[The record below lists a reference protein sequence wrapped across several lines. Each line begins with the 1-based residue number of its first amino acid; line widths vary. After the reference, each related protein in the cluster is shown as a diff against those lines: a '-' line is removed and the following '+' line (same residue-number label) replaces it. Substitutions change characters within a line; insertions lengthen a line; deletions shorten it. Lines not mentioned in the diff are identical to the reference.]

1 MSVTDLDTTARAI
14 LTENDQGGYTIPTK
28 GLYPYQWNWDSVFV
42 ALGFATFD
50 RDRAWREIEMLFEG
64 QWRDGMVPHI
74 LFRKD
79 DPSYF
84 PGPSVWGTDGGPLPS
99 SGHSQPPVAA
109 TVIRDLV
116 DADPTG
122 QSLERAAALL
132 PGLMRWHRWFHAYRD
147 PSGLGVISVIHP
159 WESGRD
165 NLPDWDDA
173 LRAVEVKD
181 IEPYERKDTSHVD
194 PAMRPHKEDY
204 DRYLSIMAACR
215 KEAWDP
221 QKVAEKCPFFV
232 ADPGVT
238 FIFLRANRDLLTL
251 AERLGRTEEANEIR
265 GWINK
270 MEAGAKSLWHET
282 LKAHVAVD
290 QRSGKMTDGIS
301 SASFLALY
309 AGLADAA
316 TVGSLQSHFD
326 RIASKVRFL
335 MPSYDPE
342 HQSYEPL
349 RYWRGPVWA
358 MINYMIA
365 RGFAEAGD
373 NGRAEKLRVDTAAL
387 IETSGFAEYFSPE
400 TAEGAGGGT
409 FSWTAAIWL
418 TWASPSHVEQAA

>member
-1 MSVTDLDTTARAI
+1 MSHAELDNQARAI
-14 LTENDQGGYTIPTK
+14 LIGNDQGGYTIPTK

-50 RDRAWREIEMLFEG
+50 QDRAWREIEMLFEG

-84 PGPSVWGTDGGPLPS
+84 PGPSVWGTDGGPIPS

-109 TVIRDLV
+109 SVVHDLV
-116 DADPTG
+116 AGDTTG
-122 QSLERAAALL
+122 AGEKRAAALL
-132 PGLMRWHRWFHAYRD
+132 PKLMDWHRWYLSYRD
-147 PSGLGVISVIHP
+147 PDGLGVIAVIHP

-165 NLPDWDDA
+165 NLPDWDEA

-204 DRYLSIMAACR
+204 DRYLSIVAACR
-215 KEAWDP
+215 NVGWDP
-221 QKVAEKCPFFV
+221 AKVAATCPFFV

-238 FIFLRANRDLLTL
+238 FIFLRANRDLLAL
-251 AERLGRTEEANEIR
+251 AERLGRTGEADEIR
-265 GWINK
+265 GWIAG
-270 MEAGAKSLWHET
+270 MEAGAARLWNED
-282 LKAHVAVD
+282 LQAHVALNERTCK
-290 QRSGKMTDGIS
+290 QTDGIS

-309 AGLADAA
+309 AGFRDARTLSA
-316 TVGSLQSHFD
+316 LQGHFD
-326 RIASKVRFL
+326 RIAAKVRYL
-335 MPSYDPE
+335 MPSYDPA
-342 HQSYEPL
+342 HPSYEPL

-365 RGFAEAGD
+365 KGFAEVGD
-373 NGRAEKLRVDTAAL
+373 TARAERLRADTAKL
-387 IETSGFAEYFSPE
+387 IETGGFAEYFSPE
-400 TAEGAGGGT
+400 TGAGAGGGA
-409 FSWTAAIWL
+409 FSWTSAIWL
-418 TWASPSHVEQAA
+418 AWASSTRAEQAA

>member
-1 MSVTDLDTTARAI
+1 MSDANLDLQAKSI
-14 LTENDQGGYTIPTK
+14 LIENDQGGYTVPTK

-84 PGPSVWGTDGGPLPS
+84 PGPTIWGTDGGPIPS

-109 TVIRDLV
+109 TVVRDLV
-116 DADPTG
+116 SGEGNGNT
-122 QSLERAAALL
+122 LERAAALF
-132 PGLMRWHRWFHAYRD
+132 PKLMHWHRWYLAYRD
-147 PSGLGVISVIHP
+147 PQNLGVLAVIHP

-165 NLPDWDDA
+165 NLPDWDEA

-181 IEPYERKDTSHVD
+181 IAPYVRKDTSHVD

-204 DRYLSIMAACR
+204 DRYLSIVAAGR
-215 KEAWDP
+215 KVGWDP
-221 QKVAEKCPFFV
+221 AEVARTCPFFV

-238 FIFLRANRDLLTL
+238 FIFLRANRDLLEL
-251 AERLGRTEEANEIR
+251 AERLGMDSEAEEIR
-265 GWINK
+265 GWISR
-270 MEAGAKSLWHET
+270 METGARLLWSED
-282 LKAHVAVD
+282 LKAHVALNE
-290 QRSGKMTDGIS
+290 RTGKQTDGIS
-301 SASFLALY
+301 STSFLALY
-309 AGLADAA
+309 AGLTDAP
-316 TVGSLQSHFD
+316 VLQSLQDHFD
-326 RIASKVRFL
+326 RIAAKVRYL
-335 MPSYDPE
+335 MPSYDPD
-342 HQSYEPL
+342 HKSYEPL

-358 MINYMIA
+358 MINYMMA

-373 NGRAEKLRVDTAAL
+373 AARAERLRADTAAL
-387 IETSGFAEYFSPE
+387 ITTSGFAEYFSPE
-400 TAEGAGGGT
+400 DGKGAGGGT

-418 TWASPSHVEQAA
+418 TWASPSLAEQAA

>member
-1 MSVTDLDTTARAI
+1 MSIAELDQTARSI
-14 LTENDQGGYTIPTK
+14 LIENDQGGYTVPTK

-50 RDRAWREIEMLFEG
+50 QDRAWREIEMLFEG
-64 QWRDGMVPHI
+64 QWHDGMVPHI

-84 PGPSVWGTDGGPLPS
+84 PGPSVWGTSGGQIPS

-116 DADPTG
+116 EADTSG
-122 QSLERAAALL
+122 RSEDRAAALF
-132 PGLMRWHRWFHAYRD
+132 PNLMAWHRWFLAYRD
-147 PSGLGVISVIHP
+147 PEGEGLLAVIHP

-181 IEPYERKDTSHVD
+181 IGPYERKDTSHVD

-215 KEAWDP
+215 KVGWDP
-221 QKVAEKCPFFV
+221 AEVARTCPFFV

-238 FIFLRANRDLLTL
+238 FIFLRACRDLLVL
-251 AERLGRTEEANEIR
+251 AERLGKDTDADEIR
-265 GWINK
+265 GWITRL
-270 MEAGAKSLWHET
+270 ERGAKILWQDN
-282 LKAHVAVD
+282 LQAHVALD
-290 QRSGKMTDGIS
+290 RRSGKHTNGIS

-309 AGLADAA
+309 AGLADQQTLTALC
-316 TVGSLQSHFD
+316 GHFD
-326 RIASKVRFL
+326 RISDKVRYL
-335 MPSYDPE
+335 MPSYDPDHE
-342 HQSYEPL
+342 SYEPL

-365 RGFAEAGD
+365 RGFAEIGD
-373 NGRAEKLRVDTAAL
+373 GVRADKLRRDTASL
-387 IETSGFAEYFSPE
+387 IETNGFAEYFSPE
-400 TAEGAGGGT
+400 TGAGAGGGT

-418 TWASPSHVEQAA
+418 TWASPTRVKQAA

>member
-1 MSVTDLDTTARAI
+1 MSAAELDQTARTI
-14 LTENDQGGYTIPTK
+14 LIENDQGGYTIPTK

-50 RDRAWREIEMLFEG
+50 QDRAWREIEMLFEG

-84 PGPSVWGTDGGPLPS
+84 PGPSVWGTNGGPIPS

-116 DADPTG
+116 DADTSG
-122 QSLERAAALL
+122 KAIDRAAALF
-132 PGLMRWHRWFHAYRD
+132 PNLMAWHRWFLAYRD
-147 PSGLGVISVIHP
+147 PDGQGVLAVIHP

-181 IEPYERKDTSHVD
+181 IQPYERKDTSHVD

-215 KEAWDP
+215 NVGWDP
-221 QKVAEKCPFFV
+221 ADVARTCPFFV
-232 ADPGVT
+232 TDPGIT
-238 FIFLRANRDLLTL
+238 FIFLRACRDLLAL
-251 AERLGRTEEANEIR
+251 AERLGKESEAEEIR
-265 GWINK
+265 GWIAR
-270 MEAGAKSLWHET
+270 METGARSIWHDD
-282 LKAHVAVD
+282 LKAHVAFN
-290 QRSGKMTDGIS
+290 RRTGKHTDGIS
-301 SASFLALY
+301 SASFLAPY
-309 AGLADAA
+309 AGLADATTLSA
-316 TVGSLQSHFD
+316 LQGHFD
-326 RIASKVRFL
+326 RIAGKVRFM
-335 MPSYDPE
+335 MPSYDPD
-342 HQSYEPL
+342 HHSYEPL

-358 MINYMIA
+358 MVNYMIA
-365 RGFAEAGD
+365 RGLSEAGD
-373 NGRAEKLRVDTAAL
+373 ATRAEKLRNDTAGL
-387 IETSGFAEYFSPE
+387 VQTSGFAEYFSPE
-400 TAEGAGGGT
+400 TGAGAGGGT

-418 TWASPSHVEQAA
+418 TWASPSHAKQAA

>member
-1 MSVTDLDTTARAI
+1 VSHADLDKKARDI
-14 LTENDQGGYTIPTK
+14 LTGNDQGGYTIPTK

-42 ALGFATFD
+42 ALGFAEFD
-50 RDRAWREIEMLFEG
+50 QDRAWQEIEMLFQG

-84 PGPSVWGTDGGPLPS
+84 PGPSVWGTDGGPIAS

-109 TVIRDLV
+109 SVVNELV
-116 DADPTG
+116 ESDRTG
-122 QSLERAAALL
+122 AGVKRAEALL
-132 PGLMRWHRWFHAYRD
+132 PKLMAWHRWWLAYRD
-147 PSGLGVISVIHP
+147 PQGLGVIAVIHP

-173 LRAVEVKD
+173 LRAVEVRD

-204 DRYLSIMAACR
+204 DRYLSIVAACR
-215 KEAWDP
+215 KVGWDP
-221 QKVAEKCPFFV
+221 KKVAETCPFFV

-238 FIFLRANRDLLTL
+238 FIFLRANRDLLKL
-251 AERLGRTEEANEIR
+251 AERLGRTAEADEIR
-265 GWINK
+265 GWIAK
-270 MEAGAKSLWHET
+270 MEAGAKSLWNQT
-282 LKAHVAVD
+282 LQAHVALD
-290 QRSGKMTDGIS
+290 LRSGEKTDGIS
-301 SASFLALY
+301 CASFLAPY
-309 AGLADAA
+309 AGLKDRDTLTA
-316 TVGSLQSHFD
+316 LQSHFD
-326 RIASKVRFL
+326 RFASKVNYM

-342 HQSYEPL
+342 HDCYEPL

-373 NGRAEKLRVDTAAL
+373 KVRAERLRADTARL
-387 IETSGFAEYFSPE
+387 IELSGFAEYFSPE
-400 TAEGAGGGT
+400 TGTGAGGGS

-418 TWASPSHVEQAA
+418 SWASPTHAEQAL

>member
-1 MSVTDLDTTARAI
+1 MSNADLDKTARTI
-14 LTENDQGGYTIPTK
+14 LIENDQGGYTIPTK

-50 RDRAWREIEMLFEG
+50 QSRAWREIEMLFEG

-84 PGPSVWGTDGGPLPS
+84 PGPSVWGTDGGPIPS

-109 TVIRDLV
+109 TVIKDLV
-116 DADPTG
+116 DADG
-122 QSLERAAALL
+122 SGKALERAVK
-132 PGLMRWHRWFHAYRD
+132 LMPQLMNWHRWYLAYRD
-147 PSGLGVISVIHP
+147 PKDLGVLAVIHP

-165 NLPDWDDA
+165 NLPDWDEA

-181 IEPYERKDTSHVD
+181 IGPYERKDTSHVD

-215 KEAWDP
+215 NVGWDP
-221 QKVAEKCPFFV
+221 QKVAETCPFFV

-238 FIFLRANRDLLTL
+238 FIFLRANRDLLIL
-251 AERLGRTEEANEIR
+251 AERLGLDAEAEEVR
-265 GWINK
+265 GWIRK
-270 MEAGAKSLWHET
+270 MEAGAKTLWNDE
-282 LKAHVAVD
+282 LKAHVALNERTGR
-290 QRSGKMTDGIS
+290 QTDGIS
-301 SASFLALY
+301 SASFLAPY
-309 AGLADAA
+309 AGLADQ
-316 TVGSLQSHFD
+316 TTLTSLQGHFD
-326 RIASKVRFL
+326 RIASKVRYL
-335 MPSYDPE
+335 MPSYDPD
-342 HQSYEPL
+342 HRNYEPL

-373 NGRAEKLRVDTAAL
+373 NERANRLRQDTADL
-387 IETSGFAEYFSPE
+387 IATGGFAEYFSPE
-400 TAEGAGGGT
+400 NGAGAGGGT

-418 TWASPSHVEQAA
+418 TWASPSHQEQAA

>member
-1 MSVTDLDTTARAI
+1 MSHAELDQKAKSI
-14 LTENDQGGYTIPTK
+14 LIENDQGGYTIPTK

-50 RDRAWREIEMLFEG
+50 QDRAWREVEMLFEG

-84 PGPSVWGTDGGPLPS
+84 PGPSVWGTDGGPIPS

-116 DADPTG
+116 DADPSG
-122 QSLERAAALL
+122 KALERAAALL
-132 PGLMRWHRWFHAYRD
+132 PNLMNWHRWYLTYRD
-147 PSGLGVISVIHP
+147 PKGLGVLAVIHP

-165 NLPDWDDA
+165 NLPDWDEA

-181 IEPYERKDTSHVD
+181 IGPYERKDTSHVD

-215 KEAWDP
+215 AVDWDP
-221 QKVAEKCPFFV
+221 AEVAKICPFFV

-238 FIFLRANRDLLTL
+238 FIFLRANRDLLAL
-251 AERLGRTEEANEIR
+251 AEKLGKTVEAEEIR
-265 GWINK
+265 GWISR
-270 MEAGAKSLWHET
+270 MEAGARTLWHESV
-282 LKAHVAVD
+282 KAHVAVD
-290 QRSGKMTDGIS
+290 QRSGKMTDGVS
-301 SASFLALY
+301 SAAFLAPY
-309 AGLADAA
+309 AGLTGDETLGA
-316 TVGSLQSHFD
+316 LQAHFD
-326 RIASKVRFL
+326 RIAEKVRYL
-335 MPSYDPE
+335 MPSYDPD

-373 NGRAEKLRVDTAAL
+373 QVRAEKLRSDTADL
-387 IETSGFAEYFSPE
+387 ISTAGFAEYFSPE
-400 TAEGAGGGT
+400 TGVGAGGGT

-418 TWASPSHVEQAA
+418 AWASPSHTQQAA

>member
-1 MSVTDLDTTARAI
+1 VSDTDLDTTARTI

-50 RDRAWREIEMLFEG
+50 QDRAWREIEMLFEG

-74 LFRKD
+74 LFRRD

-84 PGPSVWGTDGGPLPS
+84 PGPAVWGTDGGPLPS

-109 TVIRDLV
+109 SVIRDLV
-116 DADPTG
+116 DADPSG
-122 QSLERAAALL
+122 HSLQRAAALL
-132 PGLMRWHRWFHAYRD
+132 PGLMQWHRWFLCYRD
-147 PSGLGVISVIHP
+147 PDGQGVLSVIHP

-165 NLPDWDDA
+165 NLPDWDEA

-204 DRYLSIMAACR
+204 DRYLSIMSACR
-215 KEAWDP
+215 NVGWDP
-221 QKVAEKCPFFV
+221 AEVAKTCPFFV

-238 FIFLRANRDLLTL
+238 FIFLRANRDLLSL
-251 AERLGRTEEANEIR
+251 AERLGKTEEAAEIR
-265 GWINK
+265 GWIAR
-270 MEAGAKSLWHET
+270 MEAGARTLWHDE

-290 QRSGKMTDGIS
+290 QRSGKQTDGIS

-309 AGLADAA
+309 AGLVDEN
-316 TVGSLQSHFD
+316 TLSSLQAHFD
-326 RIASKVRFL
+326 RIARKVRYL

-342 HQSYEPL
+342 HPGYEHL

-365 RGFAEAGD
+365 RGFADAGD
-373 NGRAEKLRVDTAAL
+373 AVRAERLRADTAAL

-418 TWASPSHVEQAA
+418 TWASPSHAEKAA

>member
-1 MSVTDLDTTARAI
+1 VSDADLDTTARTI

-50 RDRAWREIEMLFEG
+50 QDRAWREIEMLFEG

-109 TVIRDLV
+109 SVIRDLV
-116 DADPTG
+116 DADPSG
-122 QSLERAAALL
+122 RALERAAALL
-132 PGLMRWHRWFHAYRD
+132 PGLMRWHRWFLSYRD
-147 PSGLGVISVIHP
+147 PKSQGVLAVIHP

-204 DRYLSIMAACR
+204 DRYLSIMSACR
-215 KEAWDP
+215 NVGWDP
-221 QKVAEKCPFFV
+221 AEVAKTCPFFV
-232 ADPGVT
+232 ADPGIT
-238 FIFLRANRDLLTL
+238 FIFLRANRDLLNL
-251 AERLGRTEEANEIR
+251 AERLGKTEEVAEIQN
-265 GWINK
+265 WIAR
-270 MEAGAKSLWHET
+270 METGAKTLWHDE

-290 QRSGKMTDGIS
+290 QRTGKMTNGIS

-309 AGLADAA
+309 AGLADEH
-316 TVGSLQSHFD
+316 TISSLQAHFD
-326 RIASKVRFL
+326 RIASKVRYL
-335 MPSYDPE
+335 MPSYDPDHE
-342 HQSYEPL
+342 SYEPL

-373 NGRAEKLRVDTAAL
+373 AVRAEKLRADTAAL

-418 TWASPSHVEQAA
+418 TWASPSHVEKAA

>member
-1 MSVTDLDTTARAI
+1 VSHADLDKKARDI
-14 LTENDQGGYTIPTK
+14 LTGNDQGGYTIPTK

-42 ALGFATFD
+42 ALGFAEFD
-50 RDRAWREIEMLFEG
+50 QDRAWQEIEMLFEG

-84 PGPSVWGTDGGPLPS
+84 PGPSVWGTNGGPIPS

-109 TVIRDLV
+109 SVVHDLV
-116 DADPTG
+116 DNDRTG
-122 QSLERAAALL
+122 MGLKRAEALL
-132 PGLMRWHRWFHAYRD
+132 PKLMDWHRWWLAYRD
-147 PSGLGVISVIHP
+147 PRGLGVIAVIHP

-204 DRYLSIMAACR
+204 DRYLSIVAACR
-215 KEAWDP
+215 KVGWDP
-221 QKVAEKCPFFV
+221 ARVAETCLFLV

-238 FIFLRANRDLLTL
+238 FIFLRANRDLLKL
-251 AERLGRTEEANEIR
+251 AERLGRETEAEEIR
-265 GWINK
+265 GWIRK
-270 MEAGAKSLWHET
+270 MEAGAKALWNED
-282 LKAHVAVD
+282 LQAHVALD
-290 QRSGKMTDGIS
+290 LRSGKKTDGIS
-301 SASFLALY
+301 CASFLALY
-309 AGLADAA
+309 AGLTERQTLTA
-316 TVGSLQSHFD
+316 LQTHFD
-326 RIASKVRFL
+326 RFASKVRYM

-342 HQSYEPL
+342 HGCYEPL

-373 NGRAEKLRVDTAAL
+373 TGRAERLRADTAQL

-400 TAEGAGGGT
+400 AGTGAGGGS

-418 TWASPSHVEQAA
+418 GWASPSHAEQAL

>member
-1 MSVTDLDTTARAI
+1 MSNADLDNTARTI
-14 LTENDQGGYTIPTK
+14 LIENDQGGYTVPTK

-50 RDRAWREIEMLFEG
+50 QDRAWREIEMLFEG

-84 PGPSVWGTDGGPLPS
+84 PGPKVWGTDGGPIPS

-116 DADPTG
+116 DTDTSG
-122 QSLERAAALL
+122 QALERAGALF
-132 PGLMRWHRWFHAYRD
+132 PQLMNWHRWYLSYRD
-147 PSGLGVISVIHP
+147 PDNLGVLAIIHP

-173 LRAVEVKD
+173 LRAVEVRD

-215 KEAWDP
+215 GVGWDP
-221 QKVAEKCPFFV
+221 AEVARTCPFFV

-238 FIFLRANRDLLTL
+238 FIFLRASRDLLVL
-251 AERLGRTEEANEIR
+251 ADKLGKTAEADEIR
-265 GWINK
+265 GWIAL
-270 MEAGAKSLWHET
+270 MEKGAKNLWSED
-282 LKAHVAVD
+282 LQAHVAYD
-290 QRSGKMTDGIS
+290 RRSGKHTDGIS
-301 SASFLALY
+301 SMSFLAPY
-309 AGLADAA
+309 AGLADEK
-316 TVGSLQSHFD
+316 TLTSLQGHFD
-326 RIASKVRFL
+326 RIAAKVRYT
-335 MPSYDPE
+335 MPSYDPD
-342 HQSYEPL
+342 HRSFEPL

-358 MINYMIA
+358 MVNYMIA

-373 NGRAEKLRVDTAAL
+373 TVRAEKLRSDTAQL
-387 IETSGFAEYFSPE
+387 VETSGFAEYFSPE
-400 TAEGAGGGT
+400 TAAGAGGGT

-418 TWASPSHVEQAA
+418 TWASPTHVKQAA